1 MQQSP
6 HHTTETSIFARPLWS
21 LTLLCCHMPTA
32 VLVLAILL
40 AGASLYWAH
49 GHLGLKMSR
58 LDLINPN
65 SSFNQLWLEYID
77 EFGDS
82 NEVIVVVEGKENG
95 EVIDALQRLTGEIEQ
110 FPDLYQDVLHGV
122 DLSAIHRKGLHYIPL
137 EDLQTIQ
144 QSVAQSLAFPQAVPV
159 GSADNAANLLMTLS
173 QSNTGEE
180 DMNYFLFP
188 DKDGVLG
195 FVLLRLINIDKTQF
209 SQGSES
215 IEKIR
220 EIIGEVRTEFPSLQI
235 GLTGM
240 PILEYDEMALSN
252 EAMSKATILAL
263 VGVCIVFMAG
273 FGSLRHPLLAMFALM
288 LAFAWTI
295 GYVTLA
301 VGHLNILSIAFGV
314 MLIGLGTDF
323 SVHYLGKYLDLRQAG
338 WDVTES
344 ICQAA
349 ELVGPGI
356 LTGALTTSAAFYAA
370 SFAEFT
376 GVSELG
382 LIVGGGILFCVTAT
396 FTVLPAL
403 IMLITP
409 TAPGKKAPSGNLFDI
424 RNALAPVYV
433 FPKITLFLFL
443 IGFVY
448 LMFGVPRVW
457 YDHNLLNLQ
466 PEGLESVEL
475 EQRLLSMDVESGG
488 KNVWFALS
496 IAETKEELLER
507 KKRFE
512 EKYPD
517 LKTEEIVSFFPEVDP
532 ERVSIIQ
539 SLADMLAHLPEP
551 PPGMVDPQTAEQLN
565 RLRSLKTMATAEP
578 PAVEDLPES
587 LVTRFV
593 GRHGKHLM
601 RIYTTAN
608 IWDMDEMEQFVE
620 AVRDIDPGATGS
632 PLQTYESSLQMQRG
646 FIAAAWYALAV
657 VVILTWVDFRS
668 LTASFTALLPMFLG
682 AAMMFG
688 AIGLLDIPL
697 NPANMIVLPLVIG
710 ISIDHGVHIIHD
722 FRNRRYKRYTISS
735 STATAI
741 LITTLTTFVGFGS
754 MMIASHRGLQSL
766 GRVFVIGTACCLIT
780 SLIVLPAILALWTRR
795 EKKDELLER
804 APVDEPQRKRL
815 VRREQ

>member
-6 HHTTETSIFARPLWS
+6 HHTTETSIFARPLGS
-21 LTLLCCHMPTA
+21 LALLCCQFPVA
-32 VLVLAILL
+32 VLLLSVLL
-40 AGASLYWAH
+40 AVASIYWAY

-58 LDLINPN
+58 LDLINPH
-65 SSFNQLWLEYID
+65 SSFNQLWLDYID

-82 NEVIVVVEGKENG
+82 NEVIVVVEGKENSD
-95 EVIDALQRLTGEIEQ
+95 VIDALQHLTSEMEKC
-110 FPDLYQDVLHGV
+110 PDLYQDVLHGV

-137 EDLQTIQ
+137 EDLQKIQ
-144 QSVAQSLAFPQAVPV
+144 QSVAQSLAFPQAIPV
-159 GSADNAANLLMTLS
+159 GSADSVANLLMTLS
-173 QSNTGEE
+173 QSNTKEE

-215 IEKIR
+215 IEKLR
-220 EIIGEVRTEFPSLQI
+220 DIIGQVRTAFPSLQI

-252 EAMSKATILAL
+252 EAMTKATILSL
-263 VGVCIVFMAG
+263 VGVCIVFIAG
-273 FGSLRHPLLAMFALM
+273 FGSLRHPLLAMIAL
-288 LAFAWTI
+288 LFAFAWTI

-323 SVHYLGKYLDLRQAG
+323 SVHYLGRYLELRQSGWNVIESLRQA
-338 WDVTES
+338 
-344 ICQAA
+344 A
-349 ELVGPGI
+349 EIVGPGI

-376 GVSELG
+376 GVAELG

-403 IMLITP
+403 IVLITP
-409 TAPGKKAPSGNLFDI
+409 TAPGKNAPSGSLFDI
-424 RNALAPVYV
+424 RNALAPVFV
-433 FPKITLFLFL
+433 FPKIALFLFV
-443 IGFVY
+443 IGFAY
-448 LMFGVPRVW
+448 LLFGIPQVR

-466 PEGLESVEL
+466 PVGLESVEL

-512 EKYPD
+512 EKYPN
-517 LKTEEIVSFFPEVDP
+517 LKTEEIVSFFPEADP

-539 SLADMLAHLPEP
+539 SLANMLANLPEP
-551 PPGMVDPQTAEQLN
+551 MPGMVDQRTAEQLN
-565 RLRSLKTMATAEP
+565 RLQSLKAMATTVP
-578 PAVEDLPES
+578 PSVEDLPES

-608 IWDMDEMEQFVE
+608 IWDMDEMEKFVK

-657 VVILTWVDFRS
+657 VVVLTWVDFRS
-668 LTASFTALLPMFLG
+668 FTASFAALLPMFLG
-682 AAMMFG
+682 STMMFG
-688 AIGLLDIPL
+688 IIGLLDVPL

-710 ISIDHGVHIIHD
+710 IGIDHGVHIIHD
-722 FRNRRYKRYTISS
+722 FRNRRYKRYRISS

-741 LITTLTTFVGFGS
+741 LVTTLTTIVGFGS
-754 MMIASHRGLQSL
+754 LMIASHRGLQSL
-766 GRVFVIGTACCLIT
+766 GRVFVIGMACCLVT
-780 SLIVLPAILALWTRR
+780 SLIVLPAILALWTCR
-795 EKKDELLER
+795 EKDELMER
-804 APVDEPQRKRL
+804 LPTDSEPQHKRL
-815 VRREQ
+815 VRRE